1 MGIIT
6 FMSKHFNTILF
17 DGPERSQLL
26 PFTYIRPV
34 AELRIGIDTLR
45 EKWEAFLGQEC
56 SFATQNYLSSKYPLH
71 NADLNYFINPTYI
84 PTRSLAIQVKN
95 LKENQ
100 VLVFDS
106 NPVAF
111 CTTNSILPSD
121 TSGFN
126 EIDVEQEL
134 IQIKNCSDL
143 FVHNAEVLAQDF
155 KRLTK
160 DRMSQVLG
168 DTNRVI
174 NPEQVFVE
182 PGARVSCAILNA
194 SEGPIYIGADAQI
207 MEGSMLRGPLAI
219 CKNSV
224 VKMGAKIYGGTTI
237 GPNAKVG
244 GELNNVLFLG
254 NSNKGHDGFL
264 GNAVIGEWCNIGAAT
279 DASNLKNN
287 YSKIRIW
294 NYVSENFAKTELQFC
309 GLLMGDYSRC
319 GIHSMFNTATLI
331 GVNSNVFGTG
341 FPRTFIPSYSYGGA
355 QGFQTYAFAKAMESN
370 NAMMERK
377 GSKLTDH
384 DIQILETI
392 FDTTAVWR
400 KDS

>member
-1 MGIIT
+1 
-6 FMSKHFNTILF
+6 MSKHFNTILF

-71 NADLNYFINPTYI
+71 NADLNHFINPTYI

-100 VLVFDS
+100 VLIFDS

-319 GIHSMFNTATLI
+319 GIHSMFNTATVI

>member
-1 MGIIT
+1 
-6 FMSKHFNTILF
+6 
-17 DGPERSQLL
+17 
-26 PFTYIRPV
+26 
-34 AELRIGIDTLR
+34 
-45 EKWEAFLGQEC
+45 
-56 SFATQNYLSSKYPLH
+56 
-71 NADLNYFINPTYI
+71 
-84 PTRSLAIQVKN
+84 
-95 LKENQ
+95 
-100 VLVFDS
+100 
-106 NPVAF
+106 
-111 CTTNSILPSD
+111 
-121 TSGFN
+121 
-126 EIDVEQEL
+126 
-134 IQIKNCSDL
+134 
-143 FVHNAEVLAQDF
+143 
-155 KRLTK
+155 
-160 DRMSQVLG
+160 MSQVLG

-194 SEGPIYIGADAQI
+194 SEGPIFIGADAQI

-219 CKNSV
+219 CENSV

-294 NYVSENFAKTELQFC
+294 NYVSENFTKTELQFC

-319 GIHSMFNTATLI
+319 GIHSMFNTATVI